1 MSENPLQLLFQAFD
15 KVSECIQSH
24 LSQFVLRPGGP
35 SSSFSTNQNQ
45 ILSLSSPSTAA
56 SHLQP
61 AEFLIKGK
69 STGPTTKEELGR
81 ATWTF
86 LHTLAAQVSR

>member
-61 AEFLIKGK
+61 AEFLVKVALLF
-69 STGPTTKEELGR
+69 S
-81 ATWTF
+81 
-86 LHTLAAQVSR
+86 HTLINIVLNYVIDILLFAAY

>member
-45 ILSLSSPSTAA
+45 ILSLLIGR
-56 SHLQP
+56 HKYMR
-61 AEFLIKGK
+61 FL
-69 STGPTTKEELGR
+69 LLDR
-81 ATWTF
+81 
-86 LHTLAAQVSR
+86 

>member
-45 ILSLSSPSTAA
+45 IFLSLLTVHRRLSSPTGRI
-56 SHLQP
+56 P
-61 AEFLIKGK
+61 YKGK
-69 STGPTTKEELGR
+69 VDWSDDKR
-81 ATWTF
+81 RTWKSYLDF
-86 LHTLAAQVSR
+86 SSHTSRSVSG